1 MTPTPDNRTRTLPRP
16 PLPRA
21 APPKLPVGW
30 SRNGLPLV
38 PEYER
43 GDG

>member
-1 MTPTPDNRTRTLPRP
+1 MTPTPDNRTRTPQLPK
-16 PLPRA
+16 LPRA
-21 APPKLPVGW
+21 TPPKLPVGW

-43 GDG
+43 GDW